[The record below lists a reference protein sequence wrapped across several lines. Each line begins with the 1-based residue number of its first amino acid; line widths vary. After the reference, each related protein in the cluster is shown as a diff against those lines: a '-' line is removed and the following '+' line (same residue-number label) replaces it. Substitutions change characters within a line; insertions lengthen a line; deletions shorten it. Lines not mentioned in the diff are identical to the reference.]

1 MYAYIHFYIILKWK
15 IENIWVFE
23 NYIKSGLEF
32 TLISIWII
40 DNFFKKKKKNKNN
53 YIIIIYVFL

>member
-40 DNFFKKKKKNKNN
+40 DNFFKKKKKNKKN
-53 YIIIIYVFL
+53 